1 MEKGRETVKSGGGD
15 WLVCFLPIQGS
26 RVAQEDMGPWFGTAL
41 FKALLP
47 VRWHVGGAE
56 LPGESCLSL
65 KEIQ

>member
-47 VRWHVGGAE
+47 VR
-56 LPGESCLSL
+56 
-65 KEIQ
+65 